1 MDKDFLN
8 KKISLKD
15 IDLKKINFKNIKNKK
30 EIVIGILVLIF
41 VIAVLVI
48 GSVLLNKRADAKS
61 EYEKKE
67 SRYNSLQNALSEES
81 IRNNISKLE
90 MEKEGLADIVTSITP
105 AQFNDV
111 FNEFKKGVAIYWDKS
126 DGNEEISL
134 KTDNKDYPEYD
145 IYSVNIK
152 TFSGTLSEIK
162 DFLEY
167 VDGYSKIVRVDT
179 ITFKQ
184 NQITGR
190 LSGQVRLSFYFKKL
204 SE

>member
-1 MDKDFLN
+1 MN

-15 IDLKKINFKNIKNKK
+15 IDFKKINLKNIKNKK
-30 EIVIGILVLIF
+30 EIVIGILVVIFLIVIF
-41 VIAVLVI
+41 VI
-48 GSVLLNKRADAKS
+48 GNVLLNKRADAKS
-61 EYEKKE
+61 EYERKE
-67 SRYNSLQNALSEES
+67 SKYNSLQSALSEER
-81 IRNNISKLE
+81 IRSNISKLE
-90 MEKEGLADIVTSITP
+90 MEMEELADIVTEITP

-111 FNEFKKGVAIYWDKS
+111 FSEFKSGVAISWDKS

-134 KTDNKDYPEYD
+134 KTDNRDYPEYD

-152 TFSGTLSEIK
+152 TFSGTLNEIK

-167 VDGYSKIVRVDT
+167 VDNYPRIVRVDT

-190 LSGQVRLSFYFKKL
+190 LSGQIRLSFYFKKL